1 VFLSIAFLRTLL
13 SHHKPSQPPAFHS
26 LLHQLM
32 ADVLDPA
39 CPDLRDLTYKSAGLK
54 DLLKSGF
61 RYYYGEMFYKTLNF

>member
-1 VFLSIAFLRTLL
+1 
-13 SHHKPSQPPAFHS
+13 
-26 LLHQLM
+26 M

-61 RYYYGEMFYKTLNF
+61 RYYYGEMFYEILNY

>member
-1 VFLSIAFLRTLL
+1 MFLSIDFLRTLL

-61 RYYYGEMFYKTLNF
+61 RYYYGKMFYKTLN